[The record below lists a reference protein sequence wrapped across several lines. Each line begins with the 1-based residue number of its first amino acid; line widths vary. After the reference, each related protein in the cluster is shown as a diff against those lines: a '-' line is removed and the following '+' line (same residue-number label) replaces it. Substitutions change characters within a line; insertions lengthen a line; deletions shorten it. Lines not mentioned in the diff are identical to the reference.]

1 MIPGQDQRDEETD
14 AKRDDDETHRLFGPA
29 KSLRD
34 NVNAL
39 EQRERRRD
47 IAQRPLHQLAL
58 LQASK
63 EFIHRG
69 ESFSHRSSRADVL
82 LHRQQFLKAG
92 IVADRI
98 PNWVDFQTRDGN
110 ASAGRNRK

>member
-1 MIPGQDQRDEETD
+1 MHATADRREDSVGQDQRNEETD

-34 NVNAL
+34 NIDAL

-47 IAQRPLHQLAL
+47 VTQRPLHQLAL

-63 EFIHRG
+63 EFMHRG
-69 ESFSHRSSRADVL
+69 ESFSHRSSRADVF

-92 IVADRI
+92 IAADRVPYRI
-98 PNWVDFQTRDGN
+98 DF
-110 ASAGRNRK
+110 